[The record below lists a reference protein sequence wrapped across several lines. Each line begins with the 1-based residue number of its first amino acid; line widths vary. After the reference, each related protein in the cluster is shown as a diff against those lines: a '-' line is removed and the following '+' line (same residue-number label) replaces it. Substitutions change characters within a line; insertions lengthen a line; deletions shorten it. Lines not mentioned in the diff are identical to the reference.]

1 MNSATSSTISQ
12 KHLRLGE
19 KSAESLSRGTEFLMH
34 TMRDNH
40 WCFELEAD
48 VTIPSEYI
56 FLQRILKR
64 NNLELEAKIGAYL
77 RRRQNVNGSWALYED
92 GPGDMSATVKAYFAL
107 KLMGHS
113 IDDIH
118 MVSARKWVLQNGGAE
133 TVNVFTRITL
143 ALFGQLSWK
152 TVPAMPVEMM
162 FLPKWWFFHLSKV
175 SYWSRCVIVPLLVI
189 FAKRPVYETPIEQ
202 SVSELFT
209 QSPSSLTTLDKI
221 NWRQPVNA
229 GFVLL
234 DRGLKFVNNL
244 VPRFIRERALAKAER
259 WTREHCSGDGGIG
272 GIFQQW
278 LMQ

>member
-1 MNSATSSTISQ
+1 MNSAISSTIVQQ
-12 KHLRLGE
+12 KPRQAE
-19 KSAESLSRGTEFLMH
+19 KSAESLSRGTESLMH

-64 NNLELEAKIGAYL
+64 NNLVLEEKIGAYL

-133 TVNVFTRITL
+133 AVNVFTRITL

-152 TVPAMPVEMM
+152 T
-162 FLPKWWFFHLSKV
+162 
-175 SYWSRCVIVPLLVI
+175 
-189 FAKRPVYETPIEQ
+189 
-202 SVSELFT
+202 
-209 QSPSSLTTLDKI
+209 
-221 NWRQPVNA
+221 
-229 GFVLL
+229 
-234 DRGLKFVNNL
+234 
-244 VPRFIRERALAKAER
+244 
-259 WTREHCSGDGGIG
+259 
-272 GIFQQW
+272 
-278 LMQ
+278 